1 MRTLTSLLK
10 EQEAV
15 WIYCESDDL
24 QKKFLQ
30 QAEKEGFIA
39 RNGSRPT
46 ELALQ
51 RFYGINSGMTMGY
64 ISNLIWF
71 MSAKCEDSGNRKID
85 YGKFSSGEKDY
96 LCHSTHIKSVK
107 FEFPDEKTGTD
118 S

>member
-15 WIYCESDDL
+15 WIYCESEDL

-30 QAEKEGFIA
+30 KAEEEGFLA
-39 RNGSRPT
+39 RNGSKPT
-46 ELALQ
+46 ELSLQ
-51 RFYGINSGMTMGY
+51 KFYGINSGMTMGY

-71 MSAKCEDSGNRKID
+71 MSFQCGVKSHPKID
-85 YGKFSSGEKDY
+85 YGKFLSGEEDY
-96 LCHSTHIKSVK
+96 LCHRSHIKSVK
-107 FEFPDEKTGTD
+107 FEFSDEKTGTE

>member
-15 WIYCESDDL
+15 WIYCESEDL

-30 QAEKEGFIA
+30 KAEEEGFLA
-39 RNGSRPT
+39 RNGSKPT
-46 ELALQ
+46 ELSLQ
-51 RFYGINSGMTMGY
+51 KFYGINSGMTMGY

-71 MSAKCEDSGNRKID
+71 MSFQCKDTRNQKID
-85 YGKFSSGEKDY
+85 YGMFSSGEEDY
-96 LCHSTHIKSVK
+96 LCQRTHIKSVK
-107 FEFPDEKTGTD
+107 FEFSDEKTGTD

>member
-15 WIYCESDDL
+15 WIYCESEDL

-30 QAEKEGFIA
+30 KAEEEGFLA
-39 RNGSRPT
+39 RNGSKPT
-46 ELALQ
+46 ELSLQ
-51 RFYGINSGMTMGY
+51 KFYGINSGMTMGY

-71 MSAKCEDSGNRKID
+71 MSSQCGDKSHPKID
-85 YGKFSSGEKDY
+85 YGKYLSGEEDY
-96 LCHSTHIKSVK
+96 LCQRTHIKSVK
-107 FEFPDEKTGTD
+107 FEFSDEKTGTE